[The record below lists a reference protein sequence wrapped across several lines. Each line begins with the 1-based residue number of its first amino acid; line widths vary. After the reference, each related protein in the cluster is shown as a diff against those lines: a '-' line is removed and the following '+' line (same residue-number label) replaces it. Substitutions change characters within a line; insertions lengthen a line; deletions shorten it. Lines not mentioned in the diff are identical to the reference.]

1 MSHGGSST
9 ETEIKLR
16 VRDATE
22 GRRLLRSAGF
32 HVVSRRVF
40 ESNVLYDTPSGTL
53 RSQKTL
59 LRIRKSGSHAILT
72 YKSPPV
78 GGKYKSREEIETKVN
93 DPEALRE
100 ILTRLGYQGLFRYEK
115 YRTVY
120 QGGDHS
126 GVATLDETPVGAF
139 LELEGEPAWI
149 DATAECL
156 GFSESDYIKRSYYF
170 LYVEYCKLRGEAPSH
185 MIFDS
190 ESAPWP
196 R

>member
-1 MSHGGSST
+1 MPHGGSNT

-16 VRDATE
+16 VRDAAE

-78 GGKYKSREEIETKVN
+78 GGKYKSREEIETEIHE
-93 DPEALRE
+93 PEALRG
-100 ILTRLGYQGLFRYEK
+100 ILMRLGYQGLFRYEK

-120 QGGDHS
+120 QGGDRS
-126 GVATLDETPVGAF
+126 GIA
-139 LELEGEPAWI
+139 
-149 DATAECL
+149 DATAERL
-156 GFSESDYIKRSYYF
+156 GFLESDYIKRSYYF
-170 LYVEYCKLRGEAPSH
+170 LYVEYCKLRGETPSH
-185 MIFDS
+185 MVFDS
-190 ESAPWP
+190 KSAPLP